1 MSVQKLC
8 LFTYDL
14 KLKNKFLGKVIIS
27 ETPNMASFNQNLEEP
42 QTASTTHATMADEP
56 ESNQMSDQL
65 ITETTTTPNTS
76 RDKDAPTMNDEPAQ
90 VGDIKTSELM
100 MDLVIDEK
108 QPRFGKPGNIS
119 SELFEKVRRL
129 GDQANARV
137 SMLTTKPKIQLVN
150 PISRRQPPASQAKN
164 LMRIKLLKSDSSF
177 SAFHCPNGF
186 GYYLINESACT
197 KYKRC
202 EDWNAEY
209 ASLSVYKCREG
220 MVFDFSGKQCVL
232 NSEFKCDESLVG
244 MFVPEA
250 F

>member
-1 MSVQKLC
+1 
-8 LFTYDL
+8 
-14 KLKNKFLGKVIIS
+14 LKNKFLGKVIIS

-42 QTASTTHATMADEP
+42 DQI
-56 ESNQMSDQL
+56 SDQL

-76 RDKDAPTMNDEPAQ
+76 RDKDAPTMNDELVKPAQ
-90 VGDIKTSELM
+90 VEDIKTSELM

-150 PISRRQPPASQAKN
+150 QISRRQPPASKTEII
-164 LMRIKLLKSDSSF
+164 MRIRLLKSDSSF

-186 GYYLINESACT
+186 GYYLIKDSACT

-202 EDWNAEY
+202 EDWNEKY
-209 ASLSVYKCREG
+209 ASLSVNKCREG
-220 MVFDFSGKQCVL
+220 MVFDFSGKQCVP

-244 MFVPEA
+244 MFVPEVLQ
-250 F
+250 